1 MSASSI
7 TASAIRNVGSAPS
20 VGIATHRGIAFGLVA
35 ALIWGSYMAVSNHGI
50 ESGLRPADL
59 AFIRYSV
66 AGLLLLPWLVS
77 HAPLHLGGIG
87 WRKGLTLSLF
97 AGPLFVLV
105 GTSGYRFA
113 PLAHGA
119 VIQLGALTVAS
130 FLLASAL
137 IGERA
142 GRRRLAGLGVII
154 AGLCVTAGPSLLEGG
169 STAWIGD
176 LLFVAAG
183 VMWAMFT
190 VLQRRWSIDPMAATA
205 VVSVVSAA
213 IYVPLYV
220 TGEGLNRIT
229 ATDPGMLTE
238 QILVQGLLGGVIALF
253 AFSRAVQDLGAGRAA
268 VFPTLAP
275 AIAILAGIPLGGG
288 VPTALQS
295 VGLLILSLGMLMS
308 VTGRR
313 SAFRKI

>member
-1 MSASSI
+1 MSASSLI
-7 TASAIRNVGSAPS
+7 VSPIRSIGPAAAVGMT
-20 VGIATHRGIAFGLVA
+20 THRGIAFGLVA
-35 ALIWGSYMAVSNHGI
+35 ALIWGSYMAISNHGI
-50 ESGLRPADL
+50 EAGLRPADL
-59 AFIRYSV
+59 AFIRYTV
-66 AGLLLLPWLVS
+66 AGLLLLPWLVR
-77 HAPLHLGGIG
+77 HAPLNLGGIG

-142 GRRRLAGLGVII
+142 GRRRLAGLGVIV
-154 AGLCVTAGPSLLEGG
+154 AGLAVTAGPSLFEGG

-183 VMWAMFT
+183 VMWALFT
-190 VLQRRWSIDPMAATA
+190 VLQRRWAIDPMAATA
-205 VVSVVSAA
+205 VVSVASAA
-213 IYVPLYV
+213 IYVPFYLANEGV
-220 TGEGLNRIT
+220 TRIAAT
-229 ATDPGMLTE
+229 APAMLAE
-238 QILVQGLLGGVIALF
+238 QILVQGVLGGMIALF

-268 VFPTLAP
+268 LFPTLAP
-275 AIAILAGIPLGGG
+275 AIAILAGIPLDGG

-295 VGLLILSLGMLMS
+295 AGLLILSLGMLIA
-308 VTGRR
+308 VTGSP

>member
-1 MSASSI
+1 MSASSLI
-7 TASAIRNVGSAPS
+7 ASPIRSIGPAPAL
-20 VGIATHRGIAFGLVA
+20 GIAMRRGIAFGLVA
-35 ALIWGSYMAVSNHGI
+35 ALIWGSYMAISNHGI
-50 ESGLRPADL
+50 EAGLRPADL
-59 AFIRYSV
+59 AFIRYAV
-66 AGLLLLPWLVS
+66 AGLLLLPWLARHV
-77 HAPLHLGGIG
+77 PLHLGGIG

-130 FLLASAL
+130 VLLASAL

-142 GRRRLAGLGVII
+142 GRHRLAGLSVII
-154 AGLCVTAGPSLLEGG
+154 AGLGVTAGPSLFAGG

-183 VMWAMFT
+183 IMWALFT
-190 VLQRRWSIDPMAATA
+190 VLQRRWAIDPMAATA

-213 IYVPLYV
+213 IYVPLYLSSQ
-220 TGEGLNRIT
+220 GLTRIA
-229 ATDPGMLTE
+229 ATNSAMLAE
-238 QILVQGLLGGVIALF
+238 QILVQGVLSGVIAMF

-268 VFPTLAP
+268 LFPTLAP

-288 VPTALQS
+288 VPTVFQA
-295 VGLLILSLGMLMS
+295 VGLLILSIGMLIAVIGS
-308 VTGRR
+308 PL
-313 SAFRKI
+313 AFRKI